1 MEKEK
6 VRYANR
12 LNERAGEHRRKH
24 NSSPSDIY
32 ISSDSTNYIVS
43 RFTKSAHGY
52 VHSFNGFQYMNSV
65 PQWIINTPFSE
76 QKSCVVTYGPIQTF
90 NHLKRETRERTKKR
104 KNAHQRDVY
113 HRENDSPRPRLTR
126 VCVCVCVCVFV
137 RRGREDWLVGWLV
150 GWFLLFLTARAKRKE
165 KKKKEEERR

>member
-1 MEKEK
+1 
-6 VRYANR
+6 
-12 LNERAGEHRRKH
+12 
-24 NSSPSDIY
+24 
-32 ISSDSTNYIVS
+32 
-43 RFTKSAHGY
+43 
-52 VHSFNGFQYMNSV
+52 MNSV

-126 VCVCVCVCVFV
+126 VCVCVFV
-137 RRGREDWLVGWLV
+137 RRGRENRLVGWLV
-150 GWFLLFLTARAKRKE
+150 SSFFDGSSKTKRE
-165 KKKKEEERR
+165 EEERRRKKMRRRDENCVDFNNNNSTEHKTLFLCVSSLLLKNSSVLLLRVSRFNTTKLFS